1 VATERKSGTGGLDTF
16 LAASGS
22 QLLDH
27 RGDQVMKY
35 HIHKAV
41 VIGSG
46 TMGAAIAAHLA
57 NAGVPVTL
65 LDIVPKD
72 APVEDKDARN
82 KIVNEGW
89 DRCLKARPA
98 NLMSPELKTLVKLG
112 NLDDDFG
119 VVAEADWICEAIVEN
134 LEIKRDL
141 MARIDDMRKRT
152 SIVSTNT
159 SGIPVSAIAEGR
171 SKEFKKH
178 FLGIHFFNPPRYLKL
193 LEIIPTKDTDR
204 EVVEFFSWFGEYRL
218 GKGIVEC
225 KDTPNF
231 IGNRV
236 AFGTGAFAMDYILKN
251 GYTVDE
257 VDAVTGPLIGRPKTA
272 TFRLID
278 LVGLD
283 VWDHV
288 GRNLAPLIPHDQL
301 GQEYLKAE
309 TPAKLM
315 STMLKRKWLGNKT
328 KVGFYKEVRKEDG
341 SKEFWSLDLNTLE
354 HVPPI
359 KPRFDSVKAAK
370 DVEGLGDRLKVL
382 LEADDKAAELVK
394 ALTYQSFQYTS
405 SIVPEVADSP
415 KPIDDATRWGFSHE
429 AGPFETWDM
438 LGVKDTVKRMKA
450 AGYPAVE
457 WVNDMLKAGVESF
470 YQYENG
476 EKVGVYNVTQQK
488 YVPIRRPAR
497 MIILKQQKIVS
508 QNSGATI
515 RDLGDGVACLEFHT
529 KMNALDEDIMTMT
542 VEAFDRLEMD
552 FDGLV
557 IGNEAEN
564 FSAGAN
570 LFMMVVGAQQGMW
583 DMLDSAVRKL
593 QEMNI
598 RMRYSPKPVVV
609 APAGLTLGGGC
620 EITMHGSRVV
630 AAAETYIGLV
640 ELGAGVIPAGGGTKE
655 MLRRILNPVMRVENA
670 EPLAA
675 LQRAFLQMGQAK
687 VATSAEEARGMNIL
701 TPADR
706 IVLNRDHL
714 LAEAKQEVLHM
725 VAAGYKPPAPELIYA
740 AGRDALAAIR
750 IGAWMFAEGKY
761 ITQYDHHIAGK
772 LAYVMCGGELT
783 RPQWVSEQYI
793 LDLER
798 EAILSLFGEE
808 KTQARMWNLLQ
819 TGKPL
824 RN

>member
-1 VATERKSGTGGLDTF
+1 
-16 LAASGS
+16 
-22 QLLDH
+22 
-27 RGDQVMKY
+27 MKY
-35 HIHKAV
+35 HIHQAV

-65 LDIVPKD
+65 LDIVPSL
-72 APVEDKDARN
+72 APADNKEARN
-82 KIVNEGW
+82 KIVSEGW
-89 DRCLKARPA
+89 DRCLHAKPA
-98 NLMSPELKTLVKLG
+98 NLMSADQKTLVKLG
-112 NLDDDFG
+112 NLEDDFG
-119 VVAEADWICEAIVEN
+119 VVADADWVCEAIVEN
-134 LEIKRDL
+134 LKIKQDL
-141 MARIDDMRKRT
+141 MKRIDEMRKPNG
-152 SIVSTNT
+152 IVTTNT
-159 SGIPVSAIAEGR
+159 SGIPVAAIAEGR
-171 SKEFKKH
+171 SDGFKKH
-178 FLGIHFFNPPRYLKL
+178 FLGTHFFNPPRYLKL
-193 LEIIPTKDTDR
+193 LEIIPTQDTGK

-218 GKGIVEC
+218 GKGPVLC

-236 AFGTGAFAMDYILKN
+236 AFGTGAFAMDFILKH

-257 VDAVTGPLIGRPKTA
+257 VDAITGPLIGRPKTA
-272 TFRLID
+272 TFRLMD

-288 GRNLAPLIPHDQL
+288 GRNLAPLIPHDKL

-309 TPAKLM
+309 APAKLM
-315 STMLKRKWLGNKT
+315 STMLERKWLGNKT
-328 KVGFYKEVRKEDG
+328 KVGFYKEVRGEDG
-341 SKEFWSLDLNTLE
+341 KREFWSLDLNTLD
-354 HVPPI
+354 HVPPT
-359 KPRFDSVKAAK
+359 KPRFDSVKRAK
-370 DVEGLGDRLKVL
+370 DAETLGERLKIL
-382 LEADDKAAELVK
+382 LAADDKAANLVK
-394 ALTYQSFQYTS
+394 ALTYQAFQYAS
-405 SIVPEVADSP
+405 SIIPEVADTV
-415 KPIDDATRWGFSHE
+415 KPIDDAVRWGFMHA
-429 AGPFETWDM
+429 AGPFETWDT
-438 LGVKDTVKRMKA
+438 LGVKETVQQMEA
-450 AGYPAVE
+450 AGYPAAS
-457 WVNDMLKAGVESF
+457 WVHEMLGAGMESF
-470 YQYENG
+470 YRYENG
-476 EKVGVYNVTQQK
+476 EKGGVYDVSSQK
-488 YVPIRRPAR
+488 YVDPKRPEG
-497 MIILKQQKIVS
+497 MVILKRQMVVS

-515 RDLGDGVACLEFHT
+515 RDMGDGVACLEFHT
-529 KMNALDEDIMTMT
+529 KMNALDEDIMNMAI
-542 VEAFDRLEMD
+542 EAFDRLETD

-583 DMLDSAVRKL
+583 DMLEAAVKKL
-593 QEMNI
+593 QDLNM
-598 RMRYSPKPVVV
+598 RMRYAPKPIVV

-620 EITMHGSRVV
+620 EITMHGSRLV

-655 MLRRILNPVMRVENA
+655 MLRRIVNPVMRIENA

-701 TPADR
+701 GPADR

-714 LAEAKQEVLHM
+714 LTQAKKEVLHM
-725 VAAGYKPPAPELIYA
+725 IEAGYRPPAPEPIYA
-740 AGRDALAAIR
+740 AGRDALAALR
-750 IGAWMFAEGKY
+750 IGAWMFKEGHY

-783 RPQWVSEQYI
+783 RPQWVSEGYI

-808 KTQARMWNLLQ
+808 RTQARMWNILQ

>member
-1 VATERKSGTGGLDTF
+1 
-16 LAASGS
+16 
-22 QLLDH
+22 
-27 RGDQVMKY
+27 MKY

-65 LDIVPKD
+65 LDIVPRD
-72 APVEDKDARN
+72 APVDDKAVRN

-89 DRCLKARPA
+89 DRCLKAKPA
-98 NLMSPELKTLVKLG
+98 NLMSAELKTLVKLG
-112 NLDDDFG
+112 NLEDDFSA
-119 VVAEADWICEAIVEN
+119 VAEADWICEAIVEN
-134 LEIKRDL
+134 LKIKQEL
-141 MARIDDMRKRT
+141 MARIDEIRKPHA
-152 SIVSTNT
+152 IVSTNT
-159 SGIPVSAIAEGR
+159 SGIPVASIAQGR
-171 SKEFKKH
+171 SKEFRKH
-178 FLGIHFFNPPRYLKL
+178 FLGTHFFNPPRYLKL
-193 LEIIPTKDTDR
+193 LELIPTKDTDKA
-204 EVVEFFSWFGEYRL
+204 VVEFFSWFGAYRL
-218 GKGIVEC
+218 GKGIVLC

-236 AFGTGAFAMDYILKN
+236 AFGTGAFAMEFILKN

-309 TPAKLM
+309 GPNNLM
-315 STMLKRKWLGNKT
+315 STMLERKWLGNKT
-328 KVGFYKEVRKEDG
+328 KVGFYKEVRGEDG
-341 SKEFWSLDLNTLE
+341 KKEFWSLDLTTLE
-354 HVPPI
+354 HVPAT
-359 KPRFDSVKAAK
+359 KPRFESVKAAK
-370 DVEGLGDRLKVL
+370 EVEGLGDRLKVL
-382 LEADDKAAELVK
+382 LEAPAADKAADLVK
-394 ALTYQSFQYTS
+394 ALTYQGLQYAS
-405 SIVPEVADSP
+405 SIIPEVADTV
-415 KPIDDATRWGFSHE
+415 KPIDDALRWGFMHE

-438 LGVKDTVKRMKA
+438 LGVKETIRKMKA
-450 AGYPAVE
+450 AGYPAAK
-457 WVNDMLKAGVESF
+457 WVDQMLKSGVESF
-470 YQYENG
+470 YQYKNG
-476 EKVGVYNVTQQK
+476 EKMAVYDAVKSK
-488 YVPIRRPAR
+488 YVKLKRPEG
-497 MIILKQQKIVS
+497 IVVLKQQKIVS
-508 QNSGATI
+508 ENAGASI
-515 RDLGDGVACLEFHT
+515 RDMGDGVACLEFHT
-529 KMNALDEDIMTMT
+529 KMNALDEDIMNMAD
-542 VEAFDRLEMD
+542 EAFHRLESD

-583 DMLDSAVRKL
+583 DMLDAAVRKL
-593 QEMNI
+593 QDFNM
-598 RMRYSPKPVVV
+598 RMRYSPKPIVV

-655 MLRRILNPVMRVENA
+655 MLRRIVNPFMRVENA
-670 EPLAA
+670 EVLAP

-687 VATSAEEARGMNIL
+687 VATSAEEALGMNIL
-701 TPADR
+701 TSTDR
-706 IVLNRDHL
+706 IILNRDHL
-714 LAEAKQEVLHM
+714 LAEAKKEVLHM
-725 VAAGYKPPAPELIYA
+725 VAAGYRPPAPELIYA

-750 IGAWMFAEGKY
+750 IGAWMFAEGNY

-772 LAYVMCGGELT
+772 LAFVMCGGELT

-808 KTQARMWNLLQ
+808 RTQARMWNILQ

>member
-1 VATERKSGTGGLDTF
+1 
-16 LAASGS
+16 
-22 QLLDH
+22 
-27 RGDQVMKY
+27 MKY

-65 LDIVPKD
+65 LDIIPKG
-72 APVEDKDARN
+72 APLDNIAARN
-82 KIVNEGW
+82 QIVDEGW

-98 NLMSPELKTLVKLG
+98 NLMSADLKTFVKLG
-112 NLDDDFG
+112 NLEDDFG
-119 VVAEADWICEAIVEN
+119 AVADADWVCEAIVEN
-134 LEIKRDL
+134 LKIKQDL
-141 MARIDDMRKRT
+141 MARIDEVRKPNA
-152 SIVSTNT
+152 IVSTNT

-171 SKEFKKH
+171 SKEFKKY
-178 FLGIHFFNPPRYLKL
+178 FLGTHFFNPPRYLKL

-204 EVVEFFSWFGEYRL
+204 EVIEFFSWFGEYRL
-218 GKGIVEC
+218 GKGVVLC

-236 AFGTGAFAMDYILKN
+236 AFGTGAFAMDFILKN

-257 VDAVTGPLIGRPKTA
+257 VDAITGPLIGRPKTA

-288 GRNLAPLIPHDQL
+288 GRNLAPLIPHDRL

-309 TPAKLM
+309 APAKLM
-315 STMLKRKWLGNKT
+315 AAMLERKWLGNKT
-328 KVGFYKEVRKEDG
+328 KVGFYKEVHKEDG
-341 SKEFWSLDLNTLE
+341 SNPQGASREFWSLDLNTLE
-354 HVPPI
+354 HIPPT
-359 KPRFDSVKAAK
+359 KPRFDSVKAAR
-370 DVEGLGDRLKVL
+370 DVEGLGNRLRVL
-382 LEADDKAAELVK
+382 LDADDKAANLVK
-394 ALTYQSFQYTS
+394 ALMYQGLQYAS
-405 SIVPEVADSP
+405 SIVPEVADTV
-415 KPIDDATRWGFSHE
+415 KPIDDAVRWGFMHE

-438 LGVKDTVKRMKA
+438 LGVRDTVKRMKA
-450 AGYPAVE
+450 AGYPAAK

-470 YQYENG
+470 YQYKRSSPVDRNG
-476 EKVGVYNVTQQK
+476 EKIGVYDAVKGK
-488 YVPIRRPAR
+488 YVKIKLPEGTIV
-497 MIILKQQKIVS
+497 LKQQKIVS
-508 QNSGATI
+508 QNAGATI

-529 KMNALDEDIMTMT
+529 KMNALDEDIMNMAD
-542 VEAFDRLEMD
+542 EALDRLEAD

-583 DMLDSAVRKL
+583 DMLDAAVRKL
-593 QEMNI
+593 QDLNM

-609 APAGLTLGGGC
+609 APAGLALGGGC

-655 MLRRILNPVMRVENA
+655 MLRRILNPVMRIETA

-687 VATSAEEARGMNIL
+687 VATSAEEARSMDIL
-701 TPADR
+701 THADR

-714 LAEAKQEVLHM
+714 LIEAKKEVLHM
-725 VAAGYKPPAPELIYA
+725 VAAGYRPPAPELIYA

-750 IGAWMFAEGKY
+750 IGAWMLQEGQY
-761 ITQYDHHIAGK
+761 ITPYDHHIAGK

-808 KTQARMWNLLQ
+808 RTQARMWNILQ

>member
-1 VATERKSGTGGLDTF
+1 
-16 LAASGS
+16 
-22 QLLDH
+22 
-27 RGDQVMKY
+27 MKY

-65 LDIVPKD
+65 LDILPKD
-72 APVEDKDARN
+72 APPDDREARN
-82 KIVNEGW
+82 KIVNDGW
-89 DRCLKARPA
+89 ERCLKARPA

-112 NLDDDFG
+112 NLEDDFG
-119 VVAEADWICEAIVEN
+119 VVAEADWVCEAIVEN
-134 LEIKRDL
+134 LKIKQEL
-141 MARIDDMRKRT
+141 MARIDEVRKPNG
-152 SIVSTNT
+152 IVSTNT

-171 SKEFKKH
+171 SKEFRKH
-178 FLGIHFFNPPRYLKL
+178 FLGTHFFNPPRYLKL
-193 LEIIPTKDTDR
+193 LEIIPTKDTDKDS
-204 EVVEFFSWFGEYRL
+204 VEFFSWFGEYRL
-218 GKGIVEC
+218 GKGVVLC

-257 VDAVTGPLIGRPKTA
+257 VDAITGPLIGRPKTA

-288 GRNLAPLIPHDQL
+288 GRNLAPLIPHDKL

-309 TPAKLM
+309 APAKLM
-315 STMLKRKWLGNKT
+315 STLLERKWLGNKT
-328 KVGFYKEVRKEDG
+328 KVGFYKEVRGEDG
-341 SKEFWSLDLNTLE
+341 KREFWSLDLNTLE
-354 HVPPI
+354 HVPPT
-359 KPRFDSVKAAK
+359 KLRFDSVKAAK

-382 LEADDKAAELVK
+382 LEADDKAANLVK
-394 ALTYQSFQYTS
+394 ALTYQSFQYAS
-405 SIVPEVADSP
+405 SIIPEVADTV
-415 KPIDDATRWGFSHE
+415 KPIDDAVRWGFMHQ

-438 LGVKDTVKRMKA
+438 LGVRETVKRMKA
-450 AGYPAVE
+450 AGYPAAR
-457 WVNDMLKAGVESF
+457 WVNEMLKAGIESF
-470 YQYENG
+470 YQYQRSSPTDKRRAPRSGIADKNG
-476 EKVGVYNVTQQK
+476 EKVGVYDVVKGK
-488 YVPIRRPAR
+488 YIKLRKPEGAIL
-497 MIILKQQKIVS
+497 LKQQKVVS

-515 RDLGDGVACLEFHT
+515 RDMGDGVACLEFHT
-529 KMNALDEDIMTMT
+529 KMNALDEDIMNMAD
-542 VEAFDRLEMD
+542 EAFNRLETN
-552 FDGLV
+552 FEGLV

-583 DMLDSAVRKL
+583 DMLDAAVRKL
-593 QEMNI
+593 QNLNM
-598 RMRYSPKPVVV
+598 RMRYSPKPIVV
-609 APAGLTLGGGC
+609 APAGLALGGGC
-620 EITMHGSRVV
+620 EITMHASRVV

-655 MLRRILNPVMRVENA
+655 MLRRTVNPFMRLENA
-670 EPLAA
+670 EPLVT

-701 TPADR
+701 TSADR

-714 LAEAKQEVLHM
+714 LSEAKKEVLHM
-725 VAAGYKPPAPELIYA
+725 VASGYKPPAPEMIYA

-750 IGAWMFAEGKY
+750 IGAWMFQEGNY

-783 RPQWVSEQYI
+783 RGQWVSEAYI

-808 KTQARMWNLLQ
+808 RTQARMWNILQ